1 MIKSTIRL
9 RIRGNVD
16 LIFAITT
23 NIHKSFID
31 FTVDL
36 KKNVGLQ
43 QTVSMF
49 NVYIFGT
56 YIYFTHTGIF

>member
-56 YIYFTHTGIF
+56 YIYFTNTGNF